1 MGVFEPLVPAAA
13 VAAAAAPAEA
23 RRAAFDAVCGE
34 DGELL
39 ADVRRAAIG
48 AVALAAHRHELLEM
62 GLALHADELVDWHA
76 SIVRDIVPPME
87 RLAQL
92 LLSWVV
98 NALVLAGVA
107 WLLNGVTFDNRK
119 DLVIA
124 AAVFGILNSILKPL
138 AKILTLPLAIVTLGI
153 AWFFVAMLMLWLTTV
168 IVSGFHING
177 FWNYVWATIIVWALN
192 LVLDNVLAPWRGR
205 GRSVTM

>member
-1 MGVFEPLVPAAA
+1 
-13 VAAAAAPAEA
+13 
-23 RRAAFDAVCGE
+23 
-34 DGELL
+34 
-39 ADVRRAAIG
+39 
-48 AVALAAHRHELLEM
+48 
-62 GLALHADELVDWHA
+62 
-76 SIVRDIVPPME
+76 ME

-107 WLLNGVTFDNRK
+107 WILSGVTFDHRK
-119 DLVIA
+119 NLLIA

-138 AKILTLPLAIVTLGI
+138 AKLLTLPLAIVTLGI

-168 IVSGFHING
+168 IVGGFHING

-192 LVLDNVLAPWRGR
+192 LVLDNVLAPWR
-205 GRSVTM
+205 RSIA

>member
-1 MGVFEPLVPAAA
+1 MR
-13 VAAAAAPAEA
+13 AAAAATAAAAAE
-23 RRAAFDAVCGE
+23 RGRAALDAVRRE

-39 ADVRRAAIG
+39 AHVRRAAIG
-48 AVALAAHRHELLEM
+48 AIRQRAHRDKLLVV
-62 GLALHADELVDWHA
+62 GLALHADELVDRHG
-76 SIVRDIVPPME
+76 SMLRDIVPRME

-107 WLLNGVTFDNRK
+107 WLLGGVTFDNRK
-119 DLVIA
+119 DLIIA

-138 AKILTLPLAIVTLGI
+138 AQLLTLPLAIVTLGI

-168 IVSGFHING
+168 IVSGFHIHG

-192 LVLDNVLAPWRGR
+192 LVLDNVLAPWR
-205 GRSVTM
+205 RSSI